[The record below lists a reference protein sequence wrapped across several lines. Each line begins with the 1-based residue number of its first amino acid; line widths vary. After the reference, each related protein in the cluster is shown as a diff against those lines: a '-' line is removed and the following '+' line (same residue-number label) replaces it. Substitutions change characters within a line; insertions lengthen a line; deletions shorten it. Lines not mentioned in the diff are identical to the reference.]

1 MLSKK
6 QWLEKHQQRLVGVSR
21 SDVDARYAD
30 YRAQTQ
36 SARQKAPRQQQGELR
51 HPRSNRPTRQHVE
64 EAVKTAQKRSLESNE
79 YFKQLAA
86 PFLVGPGQ
94 PAVGYPDG
102 VTSTSSVVAVTWDEV
117 VNADTNGNAALFLR
131 PMGPE
136 MCLMTSGEMSD
147 ATKTWYSGASSLD
160 QISDYPN
167 LMYSLNN
174 VSGPFT
180 QTGLDAVID
189 DYVNVNALAGS
200 YAGWSAQ
207 SAPNLNSLKSAYS
220 AVRCVGAAVEI
231 FNPNS
236 DVERKGTL
244 GVASWDGSLGAPTI
258 YNANLNVGVSRGPGV
273 DPVATA
279 TGVNYKNVSS
289 LPTFTE
295 FTMNTPSAT
304 TTARWAPLDAAAAGD
319 FRPTSYRPS
328 WVNPYVTGVLAGDAD
343 PIGVSLLDNMALA
356 VAPAIGTNSDQL
368 RTFYDAFFANFPSVG
383 HTDTNGFL
391 PNYDHATLY
400 GKSPSAGNPLPAWT
414 DNARHR
420 EAAFSLTSMGDG
432 DAGLIVVASGL
443 EPSTS
448 ETIAGETR
456 ITAVKPAFRARIRLL
471 YECLPANSAFVP
483 ATGHTASI
491 ASAAVAGVKAGMV
504 IPPATPGKTS
514 ANTVTSAISDAVKW
528 TATHGGAIVDAAS
541 SIADAAATSSW
552 GELAATVLETVGMLF
567 L

>member
-6 QWLEKHQQRLVGVSR
+6 QWVEKHQQRLDGLSR

-30 YRAQTQ
+30 YRAQHARPKA
-36 SARQKAPRQQQGELR
+36 ARQPRAELLHRSVTRPQR
-51 HPRSNRPTRQHVE
+51 HHVE
-64 EAVKTAQKRSLESNE
+64 EAVKAAQKRSLENNE

-94 PAVGYPDG
+94 PAVGFPDG
-102 VTSTSSVVAVTWDEV
+102 VTSTSSVVAVTWDEM

-136 MCLMTSGEMSD
+136 FCLMTSGEMSD
-147 ATKTWYSGASSLD
+147 ATKTWYSGGTPLD
-160 QISDYPN
+160 EVGNYPN
-167 LMYSLNN
+167 LMWSLNN
-174 VSGPFT
+174 GSGAFT
-180 QTGLDAVID
+180 QTGLDAILD

-207 SAPNLNSLKSAYS
+207 SAPNLNALKSAYS
-220 AVRCVGAAVEI
+220 AVRCVGAAIEI

-244 GVASWDGSLGAPTI
+244 GVATWDGSLGAPTL
-258 YNANLNVGVSRGPGV
+258 YNANLNIGVARGPDV
-273 DPVATA
+273 DPNALA
-279 TGVNYKNVSS
+279 TGVNYKNVSA

-304 TTARWAPLDAAAAGD
+304 TTVRWCPLDAQAAGD

-328 WVNPYVTGVLAGDAD
+328 WVNPYVTGVLAEDTN
-343 PIGVSLLDNMALA
+343 PIGPGLLDNMALA

-368 RTFYDAFFANFPSVG
+368 RTFYDAFFANFPAVG
-383 HTDTNGFL
+383 NSDSNGFTT
-391 PNYDHATLY
+391 NYNYATLY
-400 GKSPSAGNPLPAWT
+400 GRSPPAGNPLPVWA

-432 DAGLIVVASGL
+432 DAGIIVVASGL

-448 ETIAGETR
+448 ETDVSDHTR
-456 ITAVKPAFRARIRLL
+456 ILAVKPAFRARIRLI
-471 YECLPANSAFVP
+471 YECLPANSSFVP
-483 ATGHTASI
+483 ATGHAATTAS
-491 ASAAVAGVKAGMV
+491 SAVAGVKAGMV
-504 IPPATPGKTS
+504 IPPATAGKTS
-514 ANTVTSAISDAVKW
+514 TATVTSAISDAVKW

-541 SIADAAATSSW
+541 SIADAASTSSW
-552 GELAATVLETVGMLF
+552 GDLAASILEAVGLLF